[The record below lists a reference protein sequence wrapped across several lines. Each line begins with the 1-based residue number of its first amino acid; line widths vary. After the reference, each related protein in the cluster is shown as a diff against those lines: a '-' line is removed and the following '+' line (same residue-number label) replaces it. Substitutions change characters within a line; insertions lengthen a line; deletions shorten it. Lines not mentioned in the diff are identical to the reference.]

1 MPAASVVE
9 RLTLLDA
16 VLTSPDVVW
25 LATAEEKQV
34 HLSGVANIAA
44 DKAPHLSVGEGASR
58 TVRVF
63 PDKVPIGIDLSGR
76 WVFVYLVTNDR
87 REDFYCFLH
96 RHAALFSVLP
106 AWTVRIVLPP
116 PLALLKKRYEDDFRY
131 ALATR
136 SSDLVKDVRW
146 YFNQRR
152 ANELDGTPI
161 EQEERYYELKDC
173 LRATH
178 FQVLY
183 RRWLSEGETAL
194 EVISSQATA
203 DAVERG
209 AGDVKCHVLPFSY
222 RHLSPL
228 VYVARPRSKGAE
240 KGEKTPARPRPL
252 FESSPS
258 LRNAIAEP
266 VGDATV

>member
-1 MPAASVVE
+1 MLASPE
-9 RLTLLDA
+9 
-16 VLTSPDVVW
+16 VVW

-34 HLSGVANIAA
+34 HLSGVANITT
-44 DKAPHLSVGEGASR
+44 DKVSHLSVGKTAAT
-58 TVRVF
+58 TVHVF

-76 WVFVYLVTNDR
+76 WVFVYLVRNDR
-87 REDFYCFLH
+87 REDFYWFLH
-96 RHAALFSVLP
+96 RHAGLFSVLP

-161 EQEERYYELKDC
+161 EQGERYYELKDC

-194 EVISSQATA
+194 EVLSSQATA

-209 AGDVKCHVLPFSY
+209 AGDVKCDVLPFSY

-228 VYVARPRSKGAE
+228 VDVARPRSKGAE
-240 KGEKTPARPRPL
+240 KREETPARPRPL

-266 VGDATV
+266 VADATV